1 MMKHDDDDNTPYV
14 YLLLLGIVVLV
25 SAFVLAW
32 VLA

>member
-1 MMKHDDDDNTPYV
+1 MKHDDDDNTAYL
-14 YLLLLGIVVLV
+14 YLLILGVVVLV